1 MIQLIHAMPHQVLY
15 SFQSVSFAFNS
26 DAWVLQDVT
35 VDIPEKSFV
44 LLQGPTGAG
53 KTTFLRMLR
62 GDLVPDRGTVH
73 VQGRDLRRFSDS
85 DIQTLRQSTGVVFQE
100 SQFLANHTV
109 FENMQFVLE
118 AHGLYTGDD
127 TDIHAMLSLVGLTEH
142 AGRFPTELSGG
153 ERQLLQIARACVTR
167 PFVVIADE
175 PTAHLDHNTVHQIVD
190 VLLRLNGLGTT
201 VVVTTHN
208 PQAFAG
214 VPNMTKLSFDRGR
227 ITRVN

>member
-1 MIQLIHAMPHQVLY
+1 MPHQVLY

-26 DAWVLQDVT
+26 DAWVLRDVT

-53 KTTFLRMLR
+53 KTTFLRMMR
-62 GDLVPDRGTVH
+62 GDLLPDRGSIH
-73 VQGRDLRRFSDS
+73 IQGRDLRRFSES
-85 DIQTLRQSTGVVFQE
+85 DIQTLRQSMGVVFQE
-100 SQFLANHTV
+100 SQFLSNHTV

-142 AGRFPTELSGG
+142 IGRFPAELSGG

-175 PTAHLDHNTVHQIVD
+175 PIAHLDHNAAQQIVD

-201 VVVTTHN
+201 VIVTTHHPN
-208 PQAFAG
+208 AFAG
-214 VPNMTKLSFDRGR
+214 VPNVLRLLFDRGH
-227 ITRVN
+227 VVQAG